1 MLKKTIIWTGFVV
14 SLLAF
19 GYCALGVIM
28 TAWISATPGE
38 HDLAALEFRAYLWIA
53 ATVVFLILSVVLA
66 YFGLKKH
73 PEKTAIKEDRTI

>member
-1 MLKKTIIWTGFVV
+1 MA

-19 GYCALGVIM
+19 GYCVLGVIM

-53 ATVVFLILSVVLA
+53 AAIVFLVISIVLV
-66 YFGLKKH
+66 YFGLKKKSEITKP
-73 PEKTAIKEDRTI
+73 PEQQVLPLEV